1 MANGLPAETLPEQAL
16 PVAAPEQDLTQV
28 AAPEQDLPQVA
39 APTTTIAQALGSMN
53 DLQIMEFKH
62 LLNVNRKKQQIT
74 SNVGAKRSEYYFEKV
89 ENKSMSL
96 DEALRQSKEAL
107 TPTMLGLNK
116 KRFQKNMT
124 SSEYNKLWE
133 RTGKL
138 NWSTTEY
145 DLWYKN
151 LTALASAERSVAVE
165 KGQLSNKEAVN
176 KNSEEKARV
185 YFNSLEHYIKNALS
199 GGYDPATG
207 KRIPR
212 KESTIVDKAW
222 SALMAEFQKDMGY
235 DENDN
240 FSQELYN
247 TGDQKEM
254 FDQLWLLVHNIPED
268 QLKRARYTSWAD
280 DPEPIPEEFTSMSPA
295 DQREVIF
302 EKLKQLIIKAKL
314 QLANIKELK
323 EVDQYEGEPEAVD
336 PYDMYRVK

>member
-62 LLNVNRKKQQIT
+62 LLIVNRKKQQIT
-74 SNVGAKRSEYYFEKV
+74 SNVGAERSAYYFEKV

-116 KRFQKNMT
+116 KRFQKDMT
-124 SSEYNKLWE
+124 SSKYNKLWTE
-133 RTGKL
+133 KGKL
-138 NWSTTEY
+138 IWSTTEF

-165 KGQLSNKEAVN
+165 KGQLSNKAAVN

-199 GGYDPATG
+199 GGYDIATG
-207 KRIPR
+207 KRIQR
-212 KESTIVDKAW
+212 KKIPIVEKAW

-235 DENDN
+235 DENDKFN
-240 FSQELYN
+240 KDLYN
-247 TGDQKEM
+247 TGDQNEIY
-254 FDQLWLLVHNIPED
+254 DQLFILVNNFPASYFDRQRILQVGDESIPVYGEDWDVPTKQKVLYDLL
-268 QLKRARYTSWAD
+268 K
-280 DPEPIPEEFTSMSPA
+280 
-295 DQREVIF
+295 
-302 EKLKQLIIKAKL
+302 KQVVKAKL
-314 QLANIKELK
+314 QLANIQ
-323 EVDQYEGEPEAVD
+323 DPTIPEPEEVD
-336 PYDMYRVK
+336 PYEMYLVD